1 MISFQIDIVPL
12 FITAIFAVVITWLI
26 IRFLYS
32 KQHQNLLNEAQLAGE
47 KAIQLEQL
55 SRELSAKIE
64 TQEAEKIRL
73 TEKVQNLEKEA
84 AVISGKQES
93 LEENLNRLK
102 KEKSEIESKL
112 INTEGNLSS
121 VKVEREKYRTESVAF
136 KESYEKEKLTRE
148 ALQKNM
154 LEVTNEN
161 TALKTSQQERDQSHQ
176 EQLKNFNEQK
186 TALSKEF
193 ENLANKIFTEKGK
206 NLTETNKD
214 SIDLI
219 LKPLKEKID
228 GFQKRVNEVNDI
240 SIKGQTELQSE
251 IKKVMEMGI
260 QISSEA
266 NNLTS
271 ALKGNKKVTGNWG
284 EIQLERSLQLA
295 GLLEGDH
302 YSREE
307 NYKDEDRKN
316 KRPDFVVKLPDGKHI
331 ILDSKTSLVAYEQA
345 VSAETEQELKQALDA
360 HVQAIKNHIDG
371 LASKNYTSLIGMK
384 SPHFVLMF
392 IPIEPAYIEALK
404 HDKGLFDYGYRKNIV
419 MLSHTTLMPVLSTVA
434 NLWKIEQSNL
444 EAREIANK
452 SGDIFNQV
460 CLVSERIQKMGN
472 TIQTLNNHYNS
483 TVTSIIGQQGLY
495 GKVERFKQLSGKANK
510 TMPELEVSS
519 SRLELNRLD
528 LVVEALP
535 AGDEE
540 EL

>member
-32 KQHQNLLNEAQLAGE
+32 KQHQKLLNEAQLAAE

-112 INTEGNLSS
+112 INTEANLSG

-176 EQLKNFNEQK
+176 EQLKNFSEQK
-186 TALSKEF
+186 AALSKEF